1 MNIIGFL
8 TKYKYGKG
16 WLILLLLILVNGLAN
31 YFPLRLDL
39 TAEKRY
45 SLSSA
50 TRTMLGNIEEPI
62 SIDILLKGDFPAVFN
77 KLKNSTADLLE
88 EMQRSSN
95 HRLRFQFVHVNEWMP
110 DAEQESLFKTY
121 TDSLRQLGIPIDSIL
136 QTSPGFKEEF
146 KQGVVADRL
155 KQLGIMPYNL
165 QVQQKEDEKTQRI
178 IFPSAIVHCKDR
190 IIPIDLLSGKTEYAR
205 DPLSGRLQIDEAKSI
220 ANAEALLEFQF
231 ANAIHKIQKKEKPTV
246 AYLIGNGEPQGPET
260 FELVQALEPDY
271 RLSIF
276 DLNKNNII
284 PKEIGALLIVKP
296 SIPFSD
302 SAKLKIDQY
311 IMQGGKTFWMLDMLH
326 AEKDSLALQAQT
338 LAYDRN
344 LQLDDL
350 LFKYG
355 VRINRDLIQDLQ
367 CDLSKM
373 VVGYAGGQPQIVDV
387 PFNYYPLLQSAGE
400 HAITRN
406 LEPVLSQF
414 VNSIDTIQNK
424 EVRKYILLHSSANS
438 KTIST
443 PAIISLNELKTIE
456 NPALYNLKY
465 KPAAVLL
472 EGKFSSLYANR
483 APGSTRDFFR
493 QQYGSFQTQ
502 SPKTA
507 QIVAADGDLVLN
519 SYTSREPFPMGYSR
533 AQEKSFA
540 NKTFLENSLEY
551 LTGNADIIALRNK
564 EITVR
569 LLNPQK
575 LAEEKIYWQTILIG
589 LPLLLVVFG
598 WLAFSV
604 WRKKAFG
611 SSCWTKN

>member
-1 MNIIGFL
+1 MNVLSF
-8 TKYKYGKG
+8 
-16 WLILLLLILVNGLAN
+16 

-39 TAEKRY
+39 TDEKRY
-45 SLSSA
+45 SLSPA
-50 TRTMLGNIEEPI
+50 TRAMLADVKEPI
-62 SIDILLKGDFPAVFN
+62 TIDILLKGEFPAVFT

-88 EMQRSSN
+88 EMQRYSN
-95 HRLRFQFVHVNEWMP
+95 HRLRFQFIQVNEWIT
-110 DAEQESLFKTY
+110 DGEQEAVFNQY
-121 TDSLRQLGIPIDSIL
+121 TDSLRRHGIPIDSML
-136 QTSPGFKEEF
+136 QMRPGFKEEF
-146 KQGVVADRL
+146 KQGLVADRL

-165 QVQQKEDEKTQRI
+165 QVQQKENEQTQRI
-178 IFPSAIVHCKDR
+178 IYPSAIVHCKDR

-205 DPLSGRLQIDEAKSI
+205 DPLSGRLQIDQAKSI

-231 ANAIHKIQKKEKPTV
+231 ANAIHKIQQKEKPIV
-246 AYLIGNGEPQGPET
+246 AYLIGNGQPQGPET
-260 FELVQALEPDY
+260 FELVKALEPNY

-276 DLNKNNII
+276 DLNSNKII
-284 PKEIGALLIVKP
+284 PKGIGALLIVKP
-296 SIPFSD
+296 SIPFTD

-311 IMQGGKTFWMLDMLH
+311 IMQGGKVCWMLDMLY

-355 VRINRDLIQDLQ
+355 VRINRDLMQDLQ

-387 PFNYYPLLQSAGE
+387 PFNYYPLLQSAGT
-400 HAITRN
+400 HAIARN
-406 LEPVLSQF
+406 LEPVLAQF
-414 VNSIDTIQNK
+414 VNSIDTLQNK
-424 EVRKYILLHSSANS
+424 EVRKYILLQSSENS

-456 NPALYNLKY
+456 NPALYNLKH

-472 EGKFSSLYANR
+472 EGNFTSLYAHR
-483 APGSTRDFFR
+483 ASGATRAFFEE
-493 QQYGSFQTQ
+493 QYGKFATR

-575 LAEEKIYWQTILIG
+575 LAEEKIYWQTMLIG
-589 LPLLLVVFG
+589 LPLLLVAFG

-611 SSCWTKN
+611 